1 VGRWNVNVDCGVGI
15 NCLKLDLFYAAC
27 GIASFFDDFFGACT
41 NSGECVIDVVVEDCV
56 SFMISI

>member
-1 VGRWNVNVDCGVGI
+1 VDCGVGI

-41 NSGECVIDVVVEDCV
+41 DSGECVVDVVVEDCV
-56 SFMISI
+56 SFMISV